1 MSLIT
6 RLFASELALVG
17 RRKGTPETTQDLFPK
32 SEAGIYR
39 SLIKLLNNGLRLLH
53 RSTRLTLRAATA
65 SATGPVDALNALVQ
79 DGEDLWAEAQYGQP
93 FDGLEGL
100 CQRAEDW
107 VSRVEDSI
115 NDVIVFIWLCQG
127 LEYLW
132 CKQMPRAPRLG
143 AVKPYWNT
151 GQAETYGSA
160 PDLTPVLCDVL
171 AEVPVQSRRGLG
183 RKGPWHFL
191 LVGEVARHMDETG
204 VRKALQEAQQL
215 REREPAG
222 LERGVVPSVFAD
234 SYALEA
240 EMLAEQEQ
248 VLLFPL
254 DLDGWV
260 GVEPKFAAK
269 MRYHLGRLHR

>member
-17 RRKGTPETTQDLFPK
+17 RLKGTPETTRDLFPK
-32 SEAGIYR
+32 SEAGIYH
-39 SLIKLLNNGLRLLH
+39 SLIKLLNHGLRLLH
-53 RSTRLTLRAATA
+53 RSTRLALRAATA
-65 SATGPVDALNALVQ
+65 AATGPVNALNTLVQ

-107 VSRVEDSI
+107 VNRVEDSI

-127 LEYLW
+127 LAYLW
-132 CKQMPRAPRLG
+132 YKQMPKAPPLG
-143 AVKPYWNT
+143 EVKPYWNT
-151 GQAETYGSA
+151 GQAETYGCDS
-160 PDLTPVLCDVL
+160 PLTPVLCDVL
-171 AEVPVQSRRGLG
+171 AEVTVLGRRGLS

-204 VRKALQEAQQL
+204 VRKVLQETQQL
-215 REREPAG
+215 RDREPAG
-222 LERGVVPSVFAD
+222 LERGIVPSVFAD

-240 EMLAEQEQ
+240 ERLAEREQ

-260 GVEPKFAAK
+260 GVEPNFAAK
-269 MRYHLGRLHR
+269 MRYHLGRLRR